1 MAEQTDT
8 RAARYWEV
16 DALRGVAIILMV
28 LFHLSWDLSFLGL
41 AQIHMSANPWPWFSR
56 IIATTFLSLVGISL
70 TISYA
75 RSTRGHPFHKYV
87 LRGLKVFGF
96 GLTITL
102 ATYLFIPHEFVVFGI
117 LHMIGF
123 SIVAAYLFLPPARRY
138 LSMALGIAFLGV
150 GIYLNRQIT
159 TSPWLIWLGIPQIGR
174 PMADWYPVLPWFGL
188 VLLGITAGHSLYPSG
203 VRRFALP
210 DWSSAPVIRQLS
222 FLGRHSLLI
231 YLVHQPVLLA
241 VLTGIAWVSS

>member
-1 MAEQTDT
+1 
-8 RAARYWEV
+8 
-16 DALRGVAIILMV
+16 
-28 LFHLSWDLSFLGL
+28 
-41 AQIHMSANPWPWFSR
+41 
-56 IIATTFLSLVGISL
+56 
-70 TISYA
+70 
-75 RSTRGHPFHKYV
+75 
-87 LRGLKVFGF
+87 
-96 GLTITL
+96 
-102 ATYLFIPHEFVVFGI
+102 
-117 LHMIGF
+117 
-123 SIVAAYLFLPPARRY
+123 
-138 LSMALGIAFLGV
+138 MALGIAFLGV

-241 VLTGIAWVSS
+241 ILTGIAWVSS

>member
-1 MAEQTDT
+1 MSIRT
-8 RAARYWEV
+8 EV
-16 DALRGVAIILMV
+16 LELIQGRPGGRVPW
-28 LFHLSWDLSFLGL
+28 FGDLSYYYY
-41 AQIHMSANPWPWFSR
+41 
-56 IIATTFLSLVGISL
+56 SLQ
-70 TISYA
+70 
-75 RSTRGHPFHKYV
+75 RRG
-87 LRGLKVFGF
+87 
-96 GLTITL
+96 TL
-102 ATYLFIPHEFVVFGI
+102 EKRYEGPEGEKRFYLD
-117 LHMIGF
+117 
-123 SIVAAYLFLPPARRY
+123 
-138 LSMALGIAFLGV
+138 LGV

-241 VLTGIAWVSS
+241 ILTGIAWVSS